1 LFEMY
6 QKLNMFY
13 SSLAVHLISSHRN
26 TYNQVFIRATRQSM
40 QTRPLL
46 RLFHTCSGSLEVN
59 IRRQLFH
66 LTSIWTLQSDRFST
80 TDHNCNGKAMQQQ
93 QHNNNNNNH
102 YQCLDMTNVNPH
114 ILEMEYA
121 VRGPL
126 VTRATEIEKELSK
139 GVEKPFKTVIR
150 ANIGDAHAMLQ
161 RPVTFIRQ
169 VVSGCTYPKLLE
181 TDLFPQDVK
190 DRVRRLL
197 TACGGHSVGSYSAS
211 VGIETIREDVAKYIC
226 ERDGGIASN
235 PDNII
240 LSNGASESIRGLLK
254 MFNKCDR
261 SGKLPGIMIP
271 IPQYP
276 LYSATVVE
284 YGMHLIGYYLDEENN
299 WGLNVGELKRALEES
314 RAHCNPVLLCVIN
327 PGNPTGQVLT
337 RENIEE
343 VVRFAH
349 ENKLF
354 LFADEVYQDNIY
366 EAQSKFHSFKKVL
379 MEMGPPY
386 SSMELASFHS
396 SSKGYMGECG
406 LRGGY
411 AEIVNMDPEIL
422 AMYKK
427 SISAKLCPSVLGQI
441 VMDCVVQPPKPGD
454 LSYELFIKEKT
465 EILKTLKEKATKISN
480 AFNSVQGI
488 KCNAVQGAMYAFPRL
503 FLPEKA
509 IQKAKSLGQK
519 PDFYYAMNLLEST
532 GICVVPGSGFGQKEG
547 TYHFRTT
554 ILPPPDIFE
563 EMIQRL
569 TAFQKKFLADHG
581 A

>member
-1 LFEMY
+1 MQLGRRNLFTTIPRGILR
-6 QKLNMFY
+6 KIF
-13 SSLAVHLISSHRN
+13 
-26 TYNQVFIRATRQSM
+26 ATRQSM

-66 LTSIWTLQSDRFST
+66 LTSTWTLQSDRFST

-93 QHNNNNNNH
+93 QQHNNH

-169 VVSGCTYPKLLE
+169 VVSGCAYPKLLE

-254 MFNKCDR
+254 MFNKCDQ

-354 LFADEVYQDNIY
+354 LFADETTYTKHSPNFIP
-366 EAQSKFHSFKKVL
+366 SKKFSWRWDRRTAAWSWPVFILHLKDTWES
-379 MEMGPPY
+379 
-386 SSMELASFHS
+386 
-396 SSKGYMGECG
+396 ECG

-454 LSYELFIKEKT
+454 LSYELFIKLYVYLCNCAFDLQEKT

-480 AFNSVQGI
+480 AFNSVEGI

-547 TYHFRTT
+547 TFHFRTT

>member
-1 LFEMY
+1 LHFR
-6 QKLNMFY
+6 
-13 SSLAVHLISSHRN
+13 S
-26 TYNQVFIRATRQSM
+26 ATRQSM

-46 RLFHTCSGSLEVN
+46 RLLNACSGFLVEVN
-59 IRRQLFH
+59 SRHQQRQLFN
-66 LTSIWTLQSDRFST
+66 LASICTFQADHFST
-80 TDHNCNGKAMQQQ
+80 TDHNNNNSKTMQP
-93 QHNNNNNNH
+93 QHNQH
-102 YQCLDMTNVNPH
+102 GQCLDMTNVNPH

-126 VTRATEIEKELSK
+126 VTRATEIEKELSQ

-169 VVSGCTYPKLLE
+169 VVAGCAHPKLLE

-197 TACGGHSVGSYSAS
+197 AACGGHSVGSYSAS

-299 WGLNVGELKRALEES
+299 WGLNVDELKRAVEES

-379 MEMGPPY
+379 TEMGPPY

-411 AEIVNMDPEIL
+411 VEIVNMDPEIL

-454 LSYELFIKEKT
+454 SSYELFIKEKT
-465 EILKTLKEKATKISN
+465 EILKTLKEKAMKISN
-480 AFNSVQGI
+480 AFNSVEGI
-488 KCNAVQGAMYAFPRL
+488 KCNTVQGAMYAFPKI